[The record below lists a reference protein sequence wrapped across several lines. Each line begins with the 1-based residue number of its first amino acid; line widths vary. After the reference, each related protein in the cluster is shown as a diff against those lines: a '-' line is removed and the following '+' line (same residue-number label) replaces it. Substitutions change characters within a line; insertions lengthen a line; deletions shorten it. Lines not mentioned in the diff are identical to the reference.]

1 MIEDDDSQKPLK
13 KRRRLKGLTV
23 AMLVP
28 NAITVSATCAALT
41 GVRFALEGRWDFAC
55 GAILLAAILD
65 TLDGRMARLLNASS
79 DFGAQLDSLSDF
91 VAFGVAPAMI
101 LYYWSLQSLGGVGWA
116 VALFAAVCCG
126 LRLARFN
133 SRLDTLPPFAVK
145 YFQGVPAPAGAGLLL
160 LPLLMSLT
168 TDEAFYPPAEAVA
181 FWTAL
186 SGLLMVSELPTLS
199 FKKIRIPRAHTLP
212 LLAGIALAIAAMAGQ
227 PWGTLCLILIAYLIT
242 MPFAYRSFHR
252 LQAEAA
258 AKQPVEKPKTAD
270 KETTE
275 TVSVNK
281 AANDGES

>member
-1 MIEDDDSQKPLK
+1 MTENEDAGKGLK

-91 VAFGVAPAMI
+91 VAFGVAPGMI
-101 LYYWSLQSLGGVGWA
+101 LYYWSLQALGGVGWA

-133 SRLDTLPPFAVK
+133 SRLDTLPPFAVN

-168 TDEAFYPPAEAVA
+168 TDGAFYPPAEAIA

-186 SGLLMVSELPTLS
+186 SGLLMVSEIPTYS
-199 FKKIRIPRAHTLP
+199 FKRIKIPRAHILP
-212 LLAGIALAIAAMAGQ
+212 MLAGIALAIAAMAGQ

-242 MPFAYRSFHR
+242 MPFAYRSFKR
-252 LQAEAA
+252 KSAEAA
-258 AKQPVEKPKTAD
+258 ANEPAAPDADDGETA
-270 KETTE
+270 ETATN
-275 TVSVNK
+275 VRK
-281 AANDGES
+281 AANDGDT

>member
-1 MIEDDDSQKPLK
+1 MIEDEDTPKRPK

-160 LPLLMSLT
+160 LPLLLSLT
-168 TDEAFYPPAEAVA
+168 TNEWFYPPAEAVA

-199 FKKIRIPRAHTLP
+199 FKKIRVPRAHTLP

-227 PWGTLCLILIAYLIT
+227 PWGTLCLIIIAYLIT

-252 LQAEAA
+252 LQAEFA
-258 AKQPVEKPKTAD
+258 AKQPAEEASTSD
-270 KETTE
+270 DETTE
-275 TVSVNK
+275 TVSVKK

>member
-1 MIEDDDSQKPLK
+1 MADNDVANKGLK

-91 VAFGVAPAMI
+91 VAFGVAPGMI
-101 LYYWSLQSLGGVGWA
+101 LYYWSLQALGGVGWA
-116 VALFAAVCCG
+116 VALFAAICCG

-133 SRLDTLPPFAVK
+133 SRLDTLPPFAVNF
-145 YFQGVPAPAGAGLLL
+145 FQGVPAPAGAGLLL
-160 LPLLMSLT
+160 LPLLLSLT
-168 TDEAFYPPAEAVA
+168 TDGAFYPPAEAIA
-181 FWTAL
+181 FWTAI
-186 SGLLMVSELPTLS
+186 SGLLMVSELPTFS
-199 FKKIRIPRAHTLP
+199 FKRIRIPRAHILP
-212 LLAGIALAIAAMAGQ
+212 MLAGIALAIAAMAGQ

-242 MPFAYRSFHR
+242 MPFAYRSFKR
-252 LQAEAA
+252 KSAEAA
-258 AKQPVEKPKTAD
+258 AKQPVETDAEDGDTA
-270 KETTE
+270 EPAA
-275 TVSVNK
+275 SVRK
-281 AANDGES
+281 AANDRES